1 MNFICGA
8 FEIHS
13 CGQYRDYTDLE
24 QFVRKSGVDGH
35 LLGEDASDFM
45 TFYALEVKQPFQGRS
60 FRLGII
66 LDNTR
71 GAPCIAPMHGI
82 NSLAIGMNRS
92 LLIFDLGRQTVV
104 ARFDLDSVFH
114 RILCNSSVLVA
125 IHELGAV
132 VVRCR
137 GLKEIATPY
146 CEVVADAELTNDR
159 LTLVSMDEETT
170 VVELAA
176 TSQECN

>member
-1 MNFICGA
+1 MNYICGT
-8 FEIHS
+8 FEIHG

-24 QFVRKSGVDGH
+24 DFVCKSGVDGQ

-45 TFYALEVKQPFQGRS
+45 AFYALEVKQPFQGRN

-92 LLIFDLGRQTVV
+92 LLIFDLGKQTVT

-114 RILCNSSVLVA
+114 RILCNNSILVA
-125 IHELGAV
+125 IHEMGASV
-132 VVRCR
+132 IQCSS
-137 GLKEIATPY
+137 LKEIATPH
-146 CEVVADAELTNDR
+146 CEVVADAELTNDA
-159 LTLVSMDEETT
+159 LTLVSMDKETT
-170 VVELAA
+170 VIELAA
-176 TSQECN
+176 TSQEYN

>member
-1 MNFICGA
+1 MSYICGT
-8 FEIHS
+8 FEIHG
-13 CGQYRDYTDLE
+13 CNQYRNYTDLE
-24 QFVRKSGVDGH
+24 DFVCKSGVDGQ
-35 LLGEDASDFM
+35 LLGEDAPDFM
-45 TFYALEVKQPFQGRS
+45 AFYALEVKQPFQGRS

-71 GAPCIAPMHGI
+71 GAPSIAPMHGI

-92 LLIFDLGRQTVV
+92 LLIFDLGKQIVV
-104 ARFDLDSVFH
+104 SRFDLDSVFH

-125 IHELGAV
+125 IHELGASV
-132 VVRCR
+132 IQCR

-146 CEVVADAELTNDR
+146 CEVVADAELTNDT
-159 LTLVSMDEETT
+159 LTLVSMDEEMT
-170 VVELAA
+170 VVELAV